1 MVQVFFGA
9 QNVKSLGC
17 VFFLAQGSRGLVLHG
32 ICPAGDGPKKVTRPC
47 ECAMWGPRSI
57 AKLVQ
62 ITPITTVYGKYNYS
76 IHGAN
81 LNQQTSLG
89 RPTLWVCCNAPWAF
103 RLGVFQWGPVF
114 QKKLTWNGV
123 FKPSFIPKFQSSK
136 AHIPCVIIY
145 KPKVVYLSAFDSQR
159 VNCNLRFSN
168 VMLLLSIS
176 LVFHLD
182 PFQAFPGFSAKI
194 VTNMYLIG
202 GFNPSEK
209 Y

>member
-17 VFFLAQGSRGLVLHG
+17 VFFFAQGSRGLVLHG

-89 RPTLWVCCNAPWAF
+89 GPTLQRIFPAF
-103 RLGVFQWGPVF
+103 
-114 QKKLTWNGV
+114 
-123 FKPSFIPKFQSSK
+123 
-136 AHIPCVIIY
+136 
-145 KPKVVYLSAFDSQR
+145 
-159 VNCNLRFSN
+159 
-168 VMLLLSIS
+168 
-176 LVFHLD
+176 
-182 PFQAFPGFSAKI
+182 
-194 VTNMYLIG
+194 
-202 GFNPSEK
+202 
-209 Y
+209 

>member
-81 LNQQTSLG
+81 LNQLIIGGAHCSDAIKYWAQADLQ
-89 RPTLWVCCNAPWAF
+89 VCD
-103 RLGVFQWGPVF
+103 G
-114 QKKLTWNGV
+114 
-123 FKPSFIPKFQSSK
+123 SIPE
-136 AHIPCVIIY
+136 IPC
-145 KPKVVYLSAFDSQR
+145 
-159 VNCNLRFSN
+159 
-168 VMLLLSIS
+168 
-176 LVFHLD
+176 
-182 PFQAFPGFSAKI
+182 
-194 VTNMYLIG
+194 
-202 GFNPSEK
+202 
-209 Y
+209 